1 MTPSSTALILVDDDN
16 DFLSEGG
23 KLHGAVKPVLDS
35 NNVIGN
41 INTLLRFARQNGI
54 PVFHVPIMFS
64 PDYSEMGNAPY
75 GIFKAVKE
83 VGAFQ
88 KGTWGAEV
96 ADVLDAHDSDIVVK
110 GKSSTCA
117 FATTDLNSQLKA
129 RGIRTVVLGGLL
141 TNICIESTMRT
152 AYDLGYEVYTL
163 TDCTATLGD
172 EPQRT
177 AIAINWPMFSK
188 PVAHT
193 ELMAAFG

>member
-1 MTPSSTALILVDDDN
+1 MLPNSTAIILVDDDN
-16 DFLSEGG
+16 DFLSDGG

-35 NNVIGN
+35 NHVIGN
-41 INTLLRFARQNGI
+41 INTLLRFARQTGI
-54 PVFHVPIMFS
+54 PIIHVPIMFS
-64 PDYSEMGNAPY
+64 SDYSEMGDAPY
-75 GIFKAVKE
+75 GIFKAVKD

-88 KGTWGAEV
+88 KGTWGAQV
-96 ADVLDAHDSDIVVK
+96 ADVLDAHDSDIIVH

-117 FATTDLNSQLKA
+117 FATTDLDTLLKE

-172 EPQRT
+172 EPQQT

-188 PVAHT
+188 PVGHR
-193 ELMAAFG
+193 ELMATFG